1 MAFATSNQQTSY
13 FGNMKIT
20 YGQWSGADADA
31 AGTLTVQGGQV
42 WLAEFVSQDSSGKY
56 EPAQLKYSVSGT
68 AGILTITV
76 YNLAAVTNGRYL
88 IVTT

>member
-1 MAFATSNQQTSY
+1 MAFATANQQTSY

-31 AGTLTVQGGQV
+31 SATLTVQGGQV

-56 EPAQLKYSVSGT
+56 EPAPLKYSVSGT

-76 YNLAAVTNGRYL
+76 YNLAAVTAGRYL
-88 IVTT
+88 IITT

>member
-31 AGTLTVQGGQV
+31 SATLSVQGGQV
-42 WLAEFVSQDSSGKY
+42 WLAEFVSQDASGKY
-56 EPAQLKYSVSGT
+56 EPAALKYSVTGT

-76 YNLAAVTNGRYL
+76 YNLAGVTNGRYL